1 MSAKRTIANG
11 NERKQKGN
19 EMNKQDEIGLY
30 DSILQIA
37 NAAQLLT
44 RTVGELNREVETLKN
59 EVLYLKDRCDDLEE
73 KLSSKS

>member
-1 MSAKRTIANG
+1 MSAKRIIASG

>member
-1 MSAKRTIANG
+1 MDKR
-11 NERKQKGN
+11 
-19 EMNKQDEIGLY
+19 DEIGLY

-44 RTVGELNREVETLKN
+44 RTVGELNREVEALKS
-59 EVLYLKDRCDDLEE
+59 EVLYLKARCDDLEE